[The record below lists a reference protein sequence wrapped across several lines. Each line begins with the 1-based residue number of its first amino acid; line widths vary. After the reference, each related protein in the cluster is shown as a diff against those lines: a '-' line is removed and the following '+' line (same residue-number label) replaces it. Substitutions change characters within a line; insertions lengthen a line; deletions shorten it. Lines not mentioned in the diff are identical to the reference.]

1 MKNLLLLLLCLG
13 IASYSFSQYE
23 SRPANEGST
32 GFDKS
37 KLFFGGNFGLS
48 FSSDQTLINIGPQV
62 GYRLNRYFA
71 VGTGVNFIYSSQK
84 YYDIYGNYAFRDNL
98 GYAGL
103 NVFGRV
109 YPIDFLFLQAQP
121 ELNYSWGKEK
131 YANGSPAYSLPG
143 KFVPS
148 LLLGG
153 GVAIPAGR
161 GAFVIMGEYDVVQ
174 DPRSPYGNN
183 IFFNFGYNVGF

>member
-1 MKNLLLLLLCLG
+1 MKNILLLLICLAVAG
-13 IASYSFSQYE
+13 PGFSQSE
-23 SRPANEGST
+23 EKPETTDST

-37 KLFFGGNFGLS
+37 RLFFGGNFGLS
-48 FSSDQTLINIGPQV
+48 FGSQTLINVSPQV
-62 GYRLNRYFA
+62 GYRFSQYFA
-71 VGTGVNFIYSSQK
+71 AGAGVNFIYSSIK
-84 YYDIYGNYAFRDNL
+84 SYYSDGSTASRQNL

-109 YPIDFLFLQAQP
+109 YPVQYILLQAQP
-121 ELNYSWGKEK
+121 ELNYSWGKLK
-131 YANGSPAYSLPG
+131 DYDTDVTYTLTG

-161 GAFVIMGEYDVVQ
+161 GSFVIMGQYDILQ
-174 DPRSPYGNN
+174 DARGPYGKN
-183 IFFNFGYNVGF
+183 IFMNFGYNVGF